1 MLRISWSL
9 EGRTERELMQE
20 KGFGAKD
27 LPGAGGVWLVISL
40 NMEEMKLLVSMGPGE
55 LGELVQLLGKKS
67 TPGKRYRY

>member
-27 LPGAGGVWLVISL
+27 LPGAGGVWLIISL
-40 NMEEMKLLVSMGPGE
+40 NMEEMKLLVGMAPEGS
-55 LGELVQLLGKKS
+55 LFCS
-67 TPGKRYRY
+67 